1 MTTILLPVIFTCR
14 AQTKH
19 ICISHS
25 AFLSP
30 YLDSSQRSLK
40 NVILCSSSLRLA
52 RPLLVSSSRCLVFYE
67 PCHEPA
73 PFYTKGGPSRRS
85 HSEASRRF
93 RGYSDWDG
101 GGVKEGGGVWGGLA
115 LKFVCPYMGVES
127 QVVPVTH
134 IQSLP
139 DSLTSSK
146 ARYRPH
152 LPKHHSCALPWLSPA
167 VLEPHWTHTCHMVS
181 FGQQACFFFWHSKKI

>member
-1 MTTILLPVIFTCR
+1 MRINTSLASSLSLLNIHVQSLVIFLYTVYLFLILAIDMTTILLPVIFTCR
-14 AQTKH
+14 TQTKH
-19 ICISHS
+19 ICISYS
-25 AFLSP
+25 AFLSS

-40 NVILCSSSLRLA
+40 NVILCSSLLRLA

-101 GGVKEGGGVWGGLA
+101 GGLKRGVA
-115 LKFVCPYMGVES
+115 YEV
-127 QVVPVTH
+127 
-134 IQSLP
+134 
-139 DSLTSSK
+139 
-146 ARYRPH
+146 
-152 LPKHHSCALPWLSPA
+152 ALP
-167 VLEPHWTHTCHMVS
+167 
-181 FGQQACFFFWHSKKI
+181 